1 MSARTNKK
9 REMYACPRCT
19 SEDSRIEDY
28 EFDIDCLT
36 IRMWCPS
43 CDAEWRE
50 YALLSYDGYAMD
62 GKVYDKEGEEA
73 YV

>member
-1 MSARTNKK
+1 MSTRASKK
-9 REMYACPRCT
+9 KEMYECPRCGGC
-19 SEDSRIEDY
+19 DSRIEDY

-36 IRMWCPS
+36 IRLWCS
-43 CDAEWRE
+43 HCDTEWRE

-62 GKVYDKEGEEA
+62 GKVYDKEGEEM